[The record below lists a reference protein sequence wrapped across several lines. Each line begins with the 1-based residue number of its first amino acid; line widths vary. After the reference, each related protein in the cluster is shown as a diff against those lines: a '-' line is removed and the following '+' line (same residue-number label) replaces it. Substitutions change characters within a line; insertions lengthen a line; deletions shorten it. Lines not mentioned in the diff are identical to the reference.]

1 MRWSAAHRTEVNT
14 RVISVLLVLAV
25 LLLTTA
31 VTTAKAPAREPV
43 GNLADVKRS
52 ILFPNLNILFDI
64 QSGDPDALCET
75 CSKIDRRDHE
85 TERCSAL

>member
-1 MRWSAAHRTEVNT
+1 MRWSAAHRTEVNM
-14 RVISVLLVLAV
+14 RVISVLLVLAL
-25 LLLTTA
+25 LLLTT
-31 VTTAKAPAREPV
+31 APAREPV